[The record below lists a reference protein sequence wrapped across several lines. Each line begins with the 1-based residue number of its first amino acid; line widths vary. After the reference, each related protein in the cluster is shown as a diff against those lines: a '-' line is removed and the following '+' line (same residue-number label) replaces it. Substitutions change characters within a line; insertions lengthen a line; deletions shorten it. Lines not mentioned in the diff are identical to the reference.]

1 MNKRKRFMMSQA
13 AHRRLYKKNK
23 RLFDVLKRE
32 PYQQR
37 LIYHGAV
44 LHRQKKAGR
53 VFTKK
58 EREDVFQ
65 LMISDLY

>member
-13 AHRRLYKKNK
+13 AHRRLSKKNK
-23 RLFDVLKRE
+23 HLFNVLKRE
-32 PYQQR
+32 PYQQKF
-37 LIYHGAV
+37 IYHDAI
-44 LHRQKKAGR
+44 LLRQKKAGR

-65 LMISDLY
+65 DTISVFY